1 MNDLFSGSFSRFRS
15 EPENDEH
22 VIEMSSATGTGT
34 GVNLDKF
41 FGDVE
46 SVKDEL
52 KELERIHQNLQAAHE
67 QSKTLHNA
75 NTVKDLRSRMDGDVT
90 LALKKAKVIK
100 VRLWIG
106 PTPPTGAFWAA
117 GRGRR
122 QTGPGSQSSTGSGR
136 SSRTPWT
143 ASTP

>member
-15 EPENDEH
+15 EPANNDEY
-22 VIEMSSATGTGT
+22 VIEMSLATASST

-52 KELERIHQNLQAAHE
+52 KELERIHQNLQSAHE

-75 NTVKDLRSRMDGDVT
+75 NTVKDLRSRMDADLRAVEMMKFVIFDSQVYTVSDENPDEKKLDLLISTDLQGRARGT
-90 LALKKAKVIK
+90 LVVVWK
-100 VRLWIG
+100 RG
-106 PTPPTGAFWAA
+106 
-117 GRGRR
+117 GRVF
-122 QTGPGSQSSTGSGR
+122 
-136 SSRTPWT
+136 
-143 ASTP
+143 